1 MHPYELQSHMRER
14 GHDQVI
20 KLKGGSLYHTIERL
34 QQAGLIEPIET
45 GREGRRPERTV
56 YAITPQGID
65 ELLDWFAELLARP
78 QQEFPM
84 FGAAV
89 AFLAALPPEQVTQ
102 LFQQRAAVLEAES
115 ARTASMIES
124 MRRADLSRIFRVESE
139 YQQAMLQAELRWV
152 NEIVADIRSGALAW
166 PDEVLELHAQRQ
178 QQRDQHAKEINP

>member
-78 QQEFPM
+78 QPEFPM

-89 AFLAALPPEQVTQ
+89 AFLAALPPEQVVQ
-102 LFQQRAAVLEAES
+102 LFEHRAAVLEAEL
-115 ARTASMIES
+115 AREASMMES
-124 MRRADLSRIFRVESE
+124 MRRSNLPRIFSVETE

-152 NEIVADIRSGALAW
+152 QDIVADIRSGALTW
-166 PDEVLELHAQRQ
+166 PDDVLALHKQRQ
-178 QQRDQHAKEINP
+178 QERDQHAQERES